1 MDNFNIKIIGDIEQ
15 DPCVSNKSPM
25 YLWRH
30 STEPPAFNYIWIKND
45 AVYYHNGHE
54 WLQVKDYSFDIS
66 SPSLDADGNE
76 LCYIFYKGNRI
87 NPITVSSAVGTSK
100 GSNL

>member
-54 WLQVKDYSFDIS
+54 WL
-66 SPSLDADGNE
+66 
-76 LCYIFYKGNRI
+76 
-87 NPITVSSAVGTSK
+87 
-100 GSNL
+100 